1 MIAGVRDPTS
11 TSSKALESLP
21 HGEGSKVIL
30 VKIESISETDA
41 KAAVELLKSKHQITK
56 LDVVIANAGIS
67 NYYGKVGVTPLKEFT
82 EHYQVN
88 TLGPVILFQAV
99 LPLLDA
105 ASTPKFVIISTEA
118 ASLASLEH
126 IPLEHAAYGSSKV
139 AANFVAK
146 KIHVEYPNIIA
157 FPLNP
162 GWLQTDVGS
171 STSQSNG

>member
-1 MIAGVRDPTS
+1 M
-11 TSSKALESLP
+11 
-21 HGEGSKVIL
+21 
-30 VKIESISETDA
+30 
-41 KAAVELLKSKHQITK
+41 
-56 LDVVIANAGIS
+56 VIANAGIS

-99 LPLLDA
+99 LPLLNA
-105 ASTPKFVIISTEA
+105 ASSPKFVIISTEA

-139 AANFVAK
+139 AVNFVAK

-162 GWLQTDVGS
+162 GWLQTDVCS
-171 STSQSNG
+171 STFQSNG